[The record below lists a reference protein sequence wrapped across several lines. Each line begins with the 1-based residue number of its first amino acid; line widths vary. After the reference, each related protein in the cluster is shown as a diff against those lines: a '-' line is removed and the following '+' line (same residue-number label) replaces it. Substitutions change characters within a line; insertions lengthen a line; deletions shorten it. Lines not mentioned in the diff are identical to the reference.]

1 MNIQLTTELR
11 DALEQNPGE
20 PLYIH
25 DETSQ
30 KDYVIVERDTIPWDA
45 LNWLRDAVEVG
56 LRDFEEGR
64 VSPWD
69 PEEIMRLAE
78 ERNARRTIGE

>member
-1 MNIQLTTELR
+1 MNIQLTGEVR
-11 DALEQNPGE
+11 DALRQNPGE

-25 DETSQ
+25 DEASQ

-64 VSPWD
+64 VSSWD
-69 PEEIMRLAE
+69 PEEIMRLAQ
-78 ERNARRTIGE
+78 ERHARRANGD